1 MMDGKSGEKNKG
13 KEQTGNNDEG
23 KDTQTID
30 AVRERGQERKDWKHG
45 KQTIKTRENGEE
57 IKRKKLDKEEKNA
70 KKRLERKLRELKGQ
84 MGQ

>member
-30 AVRERGQERKDWKHG
+30 AVRERGQKDSKN
-45 KQTIKTRENGEE
+45 TEN
-57 IKRKKLDKEEKNA
+57 KW
-70 KKRLERKLRELKGQ
+70 
-84 MGQ
+84 